1 MKKSTIWNIRAFLW
15 VLKYAICTI
24 HMPILYYVALLTLFC
39 FSCLWYICVQCYK
52 PFLFCFIFLAH
63 CNQQNYIPNKNNF
76 KSTLTIPMYIY
87 TCELCICIPI
97 VTNINQALLSSLYSL
112 TSKSNLHG
120 GDMYPVGTYVF
131 EKQIYSSL
139 DITLSVPPS
148 KTI

>member
-1 MKKSTIWNIRAFLW
+1 MQFAQ
-15 VLKYAICTI
+15 
-24 HMPILYYVALLTLFC
+24 
-39 FSCLWYICVQCYK
+39 YICPYYTTLPYWHYFVFLSYDTYVYVQCYK

-76 KSTLTIPMYIY
+76 KSTLAMPMYIY
-87 TCELCICIPI
+87 TCELCICTPI